1 MPRSDITM
9 SHIHAL
15 SFAILLSTIIVPL
28 AHAGGDAG
36 HGKALFGR
44 CAACHSAT
52 TQNKAGPGLAG
63 LFGREAGKAPDFHY
77 SKAMVG
83 YAKHWDDQTLDCFLA
98 APAKTVPGTTM
109 LAAVPNASERADIIA
124 YLKTLDAH

>member
-1 MPRSDITM
+1 M
-9 SHIHAL
+9 SHTRAL
-15 SFAILLSTIIVPL
+15 SFATLLSTVIVPL

-52 TQNKAGPGLAG
+52 TENKVGPGLAG
-63 LFGREAGKAPDFHY
+63 LFGREAGTAPDFHY

-83 YAKHWDDQTLDCFLA
+83 YAKRWDDQTLDSFLS
-98 APAKTVPGTTM
+98 APAGTVPGTTM
-109 LAAVPNASERADIIA
+109 LVAVSSASERADIIA